1 MPMSGEVILIRFM
14 KGAAAA
20 GALGICCALIASML
34 SMRCPVARYS
44 PEVMFALFFALL
56 MLLVYSKFE
65 LARRG
70 ILSIEVGR
78 VRFAF
83 AIALLAEMLM
93 IGLLVARN
101 LECDSF
107 VRAIPIPGALLV
119 FYTAVAFS
127 FVFGDIYLGA
137 ARKIIRLGA
146 RPRKF
151 LREE

>member
-1 MPMSGEVILIRFM
+1 MSGEVIFIRFM

-83 AIALLAEMLM
+83 AIALLAE
-93 IGLLVARN
+93 IG
-101 LECDSF
+101 
-107 VRAIPIPGALLV
+107 RAHV
-119 FYTAVAFS
+119 
-127 FVFGDIYLGA
+127 
-137 ARKIIRLGA
+137 
-146 RPRKF
+146 
-151 LREE
+151 

>member
-1 MPMSGEVILIRFM
+1 MSGELIFIRCM
-14 KGAAAA
+14 KGAAAV
-20 GALGICCALIASML
+20 GALAICCALIASMM
-34 SMRCPVARYS
+34 SMGCPVVEYS
-44 PEVMFALFFALL
+44 PSVMFALFVALL
-56 MLLVYSKFE
+56 VLFVYSKFE

-70 ILSIEVGR
+70 ILSVEVMR

-83 AIALLAEMLM
+83 AMAFLAEMFM

-119 FYTAVAFS
+119 FYTAAAFS
-127 FVFGDIYLGA
+127 IVFSDFYLGA

-146 RPRKF
+146 RPRNF
-151 LREE
+151 LTDK

>member
-1 MPMSGEVILIRFM
+1 MPMSDELIFIRCM
-14 KGAAAA
+14 KGAAAV
-20 GALGICCALIASML
+20 GALAICCALIASMM
-34 SMRCPVARYS
+34 SMGCPVVGYS
-44 PEVMFALFFALL
+44 PSVMFALFVALL

-70 ILSIEVGR
+70 ILSVEVRR

-83 AIALLAEMLM
+83 AMAFLAEMFM

-119 FYTAVAFS
+119 FYTAAAFS
-127 FVFGDIYLGA
+127 FVFSDFYLGA

-146 RPRKF
+146 RPRNF
-151 LREE
+151 LRDK